1 MKRKTELKQPTTK
14 ISIDTHQKTIVEIQR
29 LITEKVSYIQEIIRN
44 TILSINYYKKCEIFS
59 NSDVVICI
67 NTLVDLYDKTVQML
81 KKLVY
86 IPKTNILENTQ
97 MHPLPTDAT
106 TAPIIASQ
114 KFDEIN
120 AIIDELQQIIDK
132 ISIVICGFG
141 TKQMTDLLYISF
153 GAEFR
158 DQISNNDI
166 QKSKLDLI
174 LKHIMPTGYKTIH
187 WKNSKTP
194 PKEKYS
200 GAKDTTPISITT
212 ESVSNVLWA
221 NDDTTICSN
230 KITDEIVQIEL
241 SNQYECYDAD
251 ISTKSLYVKLHGIRI
266 VIHYEKAQKTLI
278 VQGIVDDIVLECIDN
293 KYVECRKNG
302 LLQNIP
308 NAETYDSEIMNRIIE
323 SLTLKDIL
331 IYGNADI
338 YKRHIAIMTEVNSI
352 KYTKL
357 NLSIKRFLEMDVY
370 LQRQMLMNLLLY
382 NKESDIQY
390 ITYLLYDLITDSAGN
405 TSDSAEQMLIYDSF
419 PWKIKL
425 FFKET
430 MKTTIKYTKEMIHKY
445 DINRVTLEQQI
456 YVMKVPE
463 NVKEM
468 ALSKLKE
475 VKSKNDDSGAKAKQY
490 LEGLL
495 KIPFGIYSEE
505 PILKKVKTIQ
515 TGFTATLVKM
525 PTMLKENGIA
535 TCLTKRDK
543 YTTSEMTHYI
553 TDVEKYVRTELP
565 ETIEKDIHTFTVKCI
580 NAIISYISAVYKN
593 APLSTRKVVSNLK
606 RKEEKVSEIVAFLKD
621 TQIRTTEHITQIYDI
636 ITSHQTNVSPANT
649 LVRTMTEFDKT
660 KNSIHE
666 IKGELDTISG
676 ILDDSIHGHTHA
688 KNQILKIIGQWMTGE
703 QSGYCFGFEGSPGIG
718 KTSLAKKGL
727 SNCLRNGTKSRPFS
741 FIALGGSCNGSTLEG
756 HSYTYVNSTWGRITD
771 ILMETNCMNPIIY
784 VDELDKVSK
793 TEHGKEIIGILMHL
807 IDSTQNTGFQD
818 KYFSGIDLDLSKA
831 LFIFSYNDPAQ
842 IDKILLDRIHRI
854 RFENLSLDEK
864 KVIAKKY
871 IIPELNRKMGFFD
884 SVILTD
890 ELVEYIIE
898 TYTCESGVR
907 KLKEVLFDLFGEI
920 NIELLRQTNA
930 NTNDNTTDNVAFE
943 LPYIITRKMLQTKY
957 LAKYDKIREKK
968 IHQTPEI
975 GVINGLWAS
984 TNGRG
989 GIIPIQTAF
998 FPASSFL
1005 DLRLTGLQGD
1015 VMKESMNVAKS
1026 VAWNLIEKDK
1036 QSEWL
1041 QSVEKTKSQGLHI
1054 HCPEGAV
1061 SKDGPSA
1068 GAAITLAIYS
1078 SITKRPI
1085 KHDVAITGEIN
1096 LQGFITEIGG
1106 LEDKIAGG
1114 IKAGITTFLFPVE
1127 NVPDYE
1133 KYMKKRITTHDNGK
1147 IRFIPVS
1154 HINDTFE
1161 HVFV

>member
-1 MKRKTELKQPTTK
+1 
-14 ISIDTHQKTIVEIQR
+14 
-29 LITEKVSYIQEIIRN
+29 
-44 TILSINYYKKCEIFS
+44 
-59 NSDVVICI
+59 
-67 NTLVDLYDKTVQML
+67 
-81 KKLVY
+81 
-86 IPKTNILENTQ
+86 
-97 MHPLPTDAT
+97 
-106 TAPIIASQ
+106 
-114 KFDEIN
+114 
-120 AIIDELQQIIDK
+120 
-132 ISIVICGFG
+132 
-141 TKQMTDLLYISF
+141 
-153 GAEFR
+153 
-158 DQISNNDI
+158 
-166 QKSKLDLI
+166 
-174 LKHIMPTGYKTIH
+174 
-187 WKNSKTP
+187 
-194 PKEKYS
+194 
-200 GAKDTTPISITT
+200 
-212 ESVSNVLWA
+212 
-221 NDDTTICSN
+221 
-230 KITDEIVQIEL
+230 
-241 SNQYECYDAD
+241 
-251 ISTKSLYVKLHGIRI
+251 

-278 VQGIVDDIVLECIDN
+278 VQGIVDDIVLECVEN
-293 KYVECRKNG
+293 KYVECRKTS

-308 NAETYDSEIMNRIIE
+308 NTETYDTEIMNRIIE

-352 KYTKL
+352 KYNKL

-370 LQRQMLMNLLLY
+370 SQRQMLMNLLLY

-405 TSDSAEQMLIYDSF
+405 ATDSAEQMLIYDSF

-463 NVKEM
+463 TVKEKAM
-468 ALSKLKE
+468 SKLKE

-505 PILKKVKTIQ
+505 PILKKVKAIQ
-515 TGFTATLVKM
+515 TGFSATLVKM
-525 PTMLKENGIA
+525 PTVLKEKDAGNMV
-535 TCLTKRDK
+535 KRDK
-543 YTTSEMTHYI
+543 YTTSEMNQYI
-553 TDVEKYVRTELP
+553 HNVQDYIRTELP
-565 ETIEKDIHTFTVKCI
+565 ETIERDIQSFTVKCI
-580 NAIISYISAVYKN
+580 NAIIAYISAIYKTTPSSN
-593 APLSTRKVVSNLK
+593 RKLLSNLK
-606 RKEEKVSEIVAFLKD
+606 KKEEKTREIVAFLKD
-621 TQIRTTEHITQIYDI
+621 EQILTTEHIIQIYDI
-636 ITSHQTNVSPANT
+636 ITNHQPNISPANT
-649 LVRTMTEFDKT
+649 LVRTMTDFEKT
-660 KNSIHE
+660 QQSIYE

-676 ILDDSIHGHTHA
+676 ILDDSIHGHSHA

-727 SNCLRNGTKSRPFS
+727 ANCLRNGTKPRPFA

-831 LFIFSYNDPAQ
+831 LFIFSYNDPSQ

-890 ELVEYIIE
+890 ELIEYIIE

-920 NIELLRQTNA
+920 NIELLRQS
-930 NTNDNTTDNVAFE
+930 NTTNMNIPF
-943 LPYIITRKMLQTKY
+943 IITREMLQKQY
-957 LAKYDKIREKK
+957 LSKYDKIREKK
-968 IHQTPEI
+968 IHKTPEI

-998 FPASSFL
+998 FPASAFL

-1026 VAWNLIEKDK
+1026 VAWNLVEKPR
-1036 QSEWL
+1036 QQEWL
-1041 QSVEKTKSQGLHI
+1041 KSVEETKSQGLHI

-1078 SITKRPI
+1078 LITKRPI

-1114 IKAGITTFLFPVE
+1114 IKAGITTFLFPTE
-1127 NVPDYE
+1127 NIHDYE
-1133 KYMKKRITTHDNGK
+1133 KYVKKHMKTEDNNT
-1147 IRFIPVS
+1147 IRFLPVS
-1154 HINDTFE
+1154 HIHDTFE
-1161 HVFV
+1161 HVFM

>member
-1 MKRKTELKQPTTK
+1 MKRKTEVKQPSTK
-14 ISIDTHQKTIVEIQR
+14 INIDTHQKTIVEIQR

-59 NSDVVICI
+59 NSDVVICV

-81 KKLVY
+81 KKMVY
-86 IPKTNILENTQ
+86 IPKPTILENTQ
-97 MHPLPTDAT
+97 SHPPSLDT
-106 TAPIIASQ
+106 TPIITSQ

-158 DQISNNDI
+158 DQISNNEI

-174 LKHIMPTGYKTIH
+174 LKHVMPTGYKTIH

-194 PKEKYS
+194 PKEKYIGS
-200 GAKDTTPISITT
+200 KDTTLISKTT
-212 ESVSNVLWA
+212 EPLANVLL

-230 KITDEIVQIEL
+230 KITDEIIQIEL

-251 ISTKSLYVKLHGIRI
+251 LSSKSLFVKLHGIRI

-278 VQGIVDDIVLECIDN
+278 VQGIVDDIVLECVEN
-293 KYVECRKNG
+293 KYVECRKTS

-308 NAETYDSEIMNRIIE
+308 NTETYDTEIMNRIIE

-352 KYTKL
+352 KYNKL

-370 LQRQMLMNLLLY
+370 SQRQMLMNLLLY

-405 TSDSAEQMLIYDSF
+405 ATDSAEQMLIYDSF

-463 NVKEM
+463 TVKEKAM
-468 ALSKLKE
+468 SKLKE

-505 PILKKVKTIQ
+505 PILKKVKAIQ
-515 TGFTATLVKM
+515 TGFSATLVKM
-525 PTMLKENGIA
+525 PTVLKEKDAGNMV
-535 TCLTKRDK
+535 KRDK
-543 YTTSEMTHYI
+543 YTTSEMNQYI
-553 TDVEKYVRTELP
+553 HNVQDYIRTELP
-565 ETIEKDIHTFTVKCI
+565 ETIERDIQSFTVKCI
-580 NAIISYISAVYKN
+580 NAIIAYISAIYKTTPSSN
-593 APLSTRKVVSNLK
+593 RKLLSNLK
-606 RKEEKVSEIVAFLKD
+606 KKEEKTREIVAFLKD
-621 TQIRTTEHITQIYDI
+621 EQILTTEHIIQIYDI
-636 ITSHQTNVSPANT
+636 ITNHQPNISPANT
-649 LVRTMTEFDKT
+649 LVRTMTDFEKT
-660 KNSIHE
+660 QQSIYE

-676 ILDDSIHGHTHA
+676 ILDDSIHGHSHA

-727 SNCLRNGTKSRPFS
+727 ANCLRNGTKPRPFA

-831 LFIFSYNDPAQ
+831 LFIFSYNDPSQ

-890 ELVEYIIE
+890 ELIEYIIE

-920 NIELLRQTNA
+920 NIELLRQS
-930 NTNDNTTDNVAFE
+930 NTTNMNIPF
-943 LPYIITRKMLQTKY
+943 IITREMLQKQY
-957 LAKYDKIREKK
+957 LSKYDKIREKK
-968 IHQTPEI
+968 IHKTPEI

-998 FPASSFL
+998 FPASAFL

-1026 VAWNLIEKDK
+1026 VAWNLVEKPR
-1036 QSEWL
+1036 QQEWL
-1041 QSVEKTKSQGLHI
+1041 KSVEETKSQGLHI

-1078 SITKRPI
+1078 LITKRPI

-1114 IKAGITTFLFPVE
+1114 IKAGITTFLFPTE
-1127 NVPDYE
+1127 NIHDYE
-1133 KYMKKRITTHDNGK
+1133 KYVKKHMKTEDNNT
-1147 IRFIPVS
+1147 IRFLPVS
-1154 HINDTFE
+1154 HIHDTFE
-1161 HVFV
+1161 HVFM

>member
-1 MKRKTELKQPTTK
+1 MKRKTEVKQPSTK
-14 ISIDTHQKTIVEIQR
+14 INIDTHQKTIVEIQR

-81 KKLVY
+81 KNLTY
-86 IPKTNILENTQ
+86 IPKPTIMENTQ
-97 MHPLPTDAT
+97 MHPPPPDT
-106 TAPIIASQ
+106 TPIITSQ

-120 AIIDELQQIIDK
+120 TIIDELQQIIDK

-141 TKQMTDLLYISF
+141 TKQMADLLYISF

-158 DQISNNDI
+158 DQISNNEV
-166 QKSKLDLI
+166 QKSKLDLL
-174 LKHIMPTGYKTIH
+174 LKHVMPTGYKTIH

-194 PKEKYS
+194 PKEKYIGS
-200 GAKDTTPISITT
+200 KDTTIISKTT
-212 ESVSNVLWA
+212 EPLANVLL

-230 KITDEIVQIEL
+230 KITDEIIQIEL

-251 ISTKSLYVKLHGIRI
+251 LSSKSLYVKLHGIRI

-278 VQGIVDDIVLECIDN
+278 VQGIVDDIVLECMEN
-293 KYVECRKNG
+293 KYIECRKTS

-308 NAETYDSEIMNRIIE
+308 NTETYDAEIMNRVIE

-352 KYTKL
+352 KYNKL

-370 LQRQMLMNLLLY
+370 SQRQMLMNLLLY

-405 TSDSAEQMLIYDSF
+405 ATDSVEQMLIYDSF

-463 NVKEM
+463 TVKEKAM
-468 ALSKLKE
+468 SKLKE

-515 TGFTATLVKM
+515 TSFSATLVKM
-525 PTMLKENGIA
+525 PTVLKDKDAGNIV
-535 TCLTKRDK
+535 KRDK
-543 YTTSEMTHYI
+543 YTTSEMNQYI
-553 TDVEKYVRTELP
+553 HNVQNYIRTELP
-565 ETIEKDIHTFTVKCI
+565 ETIEKEIQTFTVKCI
-580 NAIISYISAVYKN
+580 NAIIAYMSAVYKTSPSSN
-593 APLSTRKVVSNLK
+593 RKLLSNLK
-606 RKEEKVSEIVAFLKD
+606 KKEEKTREIVAFLQD
-621 TQIRTTEHITQIYDI
+621 EQIRTTEHIIQIYDI
-636 ITSHQTNVSPANT
+636 ITSHQSNVSPANT
-649 LVRTMTEFDKT
+649 LMRTMTDFEKT
-660 KNSIHE
+660 QHSISE
-666 IKGELDTISG
+666 IKGELDTVSG
-676 ILDDSIHGHTHA
+676 ILDDSIHGHAHA

-727 SNCLRNGTKSRPFS
+727 ANCLRNGTKPRPFA

-831 LFIFSYNDPAQ
+831 LFIFSYNDPLQ

-854 RFENLSLDEK
+854 RFENLSMDEK

-890 ELVEYIIE
+890 ELIEYIIE

-920 NIELLRQTNA
+920 NIELLRQSTTN
-930 NTNDNTTDNVAFE
+930 NMNVPF
-943 LPYIITRKMLQTKY
+943 IITREMLQTQY
-957 LAKYDKIREKK
+957 LSKYDKIREKK
-968 IHQTPEI
+968 IHKTPEI

-1026 VAWNLIEKDK
+1026 VAWNLVDNTR
-1036 QSEWL
+1036 QQEWL
-1041 QSVEKTKSQGLHI
+1041 KSVEETKSQGLHI

-1078 SITKRPI
+1078 LLTKRPI

-1114 IKAGITTFLFPVE
+1114 IKAGITTFLFPTE
-1127 NVPDYE
+1127 NIHDYE
-1133 KYMKKRITTHDNGK
+1133 KYAKKHIKTEDDNK
-1147 IRFIPVS
+1147 IRFLPVS
-1154 HINDTFE
+1154 HIHETFE

>member
-1 MKRKTELKQPTTK
+1 MKRKTEVKQPSTK
-14 ISIDTHQKTIVEIQR
+14 INIDTHQKTIVEIQR

-59 NSDVVICI
+59 NSDVVICV

-81 KKLVY
+81 KKMAY
-86 IPKTNILENTQ
+86 IPKPTILENTQ
-97 MHPLPTDAT
+97 SHPPSLDPT
-106 TAPIIASQ
+106 PIITSQ

-158 DQISNNDI
+158 DQISNNEI

-174 LKHIMPTGYKTIH
+174 LKHVMPTGYKTIH

-194 PKEKYS
+194 PKEKYI
-200 GAKDTTPISITT
+200 GPKDTTLISKTT
-212 ESVSNVLWA
+212 EPLANVLL
-221 NDDTTICSN
+221 NDDATICSN
-230 KITDEIVQIEL
+230 KITDEIIQIEL

-251 ISTKSLYVKLHGIRI
+251 LSSKSLFVKLHGIRI

-278 VQGIVDDIVLECIDN
+278 VQGIVDDIVLECVEN
-293 KYVECRKNG
+293 KYVECRKTS
-302 LLQNIP
+302 LHQNIP
-308 NAETYDSEIMNRIIE
+308 NTETYDTEIMNRIIE

-352 KYTKL
+352 KYNKL

-370 LQRQMLMNLLLY
+370 SQRQMLMNLLLY

-405 TSDSAEQMLIYDSF
+405 ATDSVEQMLIYDSF
-419 PWKIKL
+419 PWKVKL

-463 NVKEM
+463 TVKEKAM
-468 ALSKLKE
+468 SKLKE

-505 PILKKVKTIQ
+505 PILKKVKVIQ
-515 TGFTATLVKM
+515 TGFSATLVKM
-525 PTMLKENGIA
+525 PTVLKEKDAGNMA
-535 TCLTKRDK
+535 KRDK
-543 YTTSEMTHYI
+543 YTTSEMNQYI
-553 TDVEKYVRTELP
+553 HNVQDYIRTELP
-565 ETIEKDIHTFTVKCI
+565 ETIERDIQSFTVKCI
-580 NAIISYISAVYKN
+580 NAIIAYISAIYKTTPSSN
-593 APLSTRKVVSNLK
+593 RKLLSNLK
-606 RKEEKVSEIVAFLKD
+606 KKEEKTREIVAFLKD
-621 TQIRTTEHITQIYDI
+621 EQMLTTDHIIQIYDI
-636 ITSHQTNVSPANT
+636 ITNHQPNISPANT
-649 LVRTMTEFDKT
+649 LVRTMTDFEKT
-660 KNSIHE
+660 QQSIYE
-666 IKGELDTISG
+666 IKGELDTVSG
-676 ILDDSIHGHTHA
+676 ILDDSIHGHSHA

-727 SNCLRNGTKSRPFS
+727 ANCLRNGTKPRPFA

-831 LFIFSYNDPAQ
+831 LFIFSYNDPSQ

-890 ELVEYIIE
+890 ELIEYIIE

-920 NIELLRQTNA
+920 NIELLRQSTTN
-930 NTNDNTTDNVAFE
+930 NMNIPF
-943 LPYIITRKMLQTKY
+943 IITREMLQKQY
-957 LAKYDKIREKK
+957 LSKYDKIREKK
-968 IHQTPEI
+968 IHKTPEI

-998 FPASSFL
+998 FPASAFL

-1026 VAWNLIEKDK
+1026 VAWNLVEKPL
-1036 QSEWL
+1036 QQEWL
-1041 QSVEKTKSQGLHI
+1041 KSVEETKSQGLHI

-1078 SITKRPI
+1078 LITKRPI

-1114 IKAGITTFLFPVE
+1114 IKAGITTFLFPTE
-1127 NVPDYE
+1127 NIHDYE
-1133 KYMKKRITTHDNGK
+1133 KYVKKHMNTEDNNQ
-1147 IRFIPVS
+1147 IRFLPVS
-1154 HINDTFE
+1154 HIHDTFE
-1161 HVFV
+1161 HVFM

>member
-14 ISIDTHQKTIVEIQR
+14 ISIDTHEKTIVEIQR

-67 NTLVDLYDKTVQML
+67 NTLVELYEKTTQML
-81 KKLVY
+81 LKLVY
-86 IPKTNILENTQ
+86 IPNTNILENTQ
-97 MHPLPTDAT
+97 TYSPLTDAAPAIIT
-106 TAPIIASQ
+106 TQ

-120 AIIDELQQIIDK
+120 TIIDELQQIIDK

-141 TKQMTDLLYISF
+141 TKQMADLLYISF
-153 GAEFR
+153 GSEFR

-187 WKNSKTP
+187 WKNSKVP
-194 PKEKYS
+194 PKEKFS
-200 GAKDTTPISITT
+200 DTKDVTPISITT
-212 ESVSNVLWA
+212 DSVSNVLWA
-221 NDDTTICSN
+221 NDDATICSN
-230 KITDEIVQIEL
+230 KNTDEIFQIEL

-251 ISTKSLYVKLHGIRI
+251 VSTKSLYIKLHGVRI

-278 VQGIVDDIVLECIDN
+278 VQGIVDDIVLDCIDN
-293 KYVECRKNG
+293 KYVECRKNY
-302 LLQNIP
+302 LCKNIP
-308 NAETYDSEIMNRIIE
+308 NSETYDVEIMKRIIE
-323 SLTLKDIL
+323 TLTLKDLL

-338 YKRHIAIMTEVNSI
+338 YKRHIAIITEVNNI
-352 KYTKL
+352 KYNKL
-357 NLSIKRFLEMDVY
+357 NLSIKRFLEIDVY
-370 LQRQMLMNLLLY
+370 SQRQMLMNLLLY
-382 NKESDIQY
+382 NKEPDIQY

-405 TSDSAEQMLIYDSF
+405 ATDSVEQMLIYDSF
-419 PWKIKL
+419 PWKVKL

-430 MKTTIKYTKEMIHKY
+430 MKNTIKYTKEMIHKY

-463 NVKEM
+463 NVKEKAM
-468 ALSKLKE
+468 SKLKE

-505 PILKKVKTIQ
+505 PILKKVKNIQ
-515 TGFTATLVKM
+515 TGFTSTLVKM
-525 PTMLKENGIA
+525 PNVLKDKNNVNI
-535 TCLTKRDK
+535 TFPTKRDK
-543 YTTSEMTHYI
+543 YTTSEMAQYI
-553 TDVEKYVRTELP
+553 NDVEKYIRFELP
-565 ETIEKDIHTFTVKCI
+565 KTIEKDIQIFTVKCI
-580 NAIISYISAVYKN
+580 NSIISYISAVYKN
-593 APLSTRKVVSNLK
+593 APFSTRKFGSNLK
-606 RKEEKVSEIVAFLKD
+606 KREEKINEIVVFLND
-621 TQIRTTEHITQIYDI
+621 TQTRTLEHTTQIYDI
-636 ITSHQTNVSPANT
+636 ITSHQMNVSPANT

-666 IKGELDTISG
+666 IKGELNTISD
-676 ILDDSIHGHTHA
+676 ILDESIHGHVHA
-688 KNQILKIIGQWMTGE
+688 KSQILKIIGQWITGE

-727 SNCLRNGTKSRPFS
+727 ANCLRNGTKSRPFS

-831 LFIFSYNDPAQ
+831 LFIFSYNDPTQ

-864 KVIAKKY
+864 KVIATKY
-871 IIPELNRKMGFFD
+871 IIPDLNRKMGFFD
-884 SVILTD
+884 TVVLTD
-890 ELVEYIIE
+890 ELIEYIIE

-920 NIELLRQTNA
+920 NIELLMQTNY
-930 NTNDNTTDNVAFE
+930 NTNDNVAVE
-943 LPYIITRKMLQTKY
+943 LPYIITREMIQTKY
-957 LAKYDKIREKK
+957 LSKYDKIREKK

-1026 VAWNLIEKDK
+1026 VAWNLIETDK
-1036 QSEWL
+1036 QGDWL

-1068 GAAITLAIYS
+1068 GAAITIAIYS
-1078 SITKRPI
+1078 LITKRPI
-1085 KHDVAITGEIN
+1085 RHNVAITGEIN
-1096 LQGFITEIGG
+1096 LQGFITGIGG
-1106 LEDKIAGG
+1106 LEDKISGG

-1127 NVPDYE
+1127 NIPDYE
-1133 KYMKKRITTHDNGK
+1133 KYMKKRAKTEVDDQ
-1147 IRFIPVS
+1147 IRFIPVL

-1161 HVFV
+1161 HVFI

>member
-1 MKRKTELKQPTTK
+1 VEL
-14 ISIDTHQKTIVEIQR
+14 
-29 LITEKVSYIQEIIRN
+29 
-44 TILSINYYKKCEIFS
+44 
-59 NSDVVICI
+59 
-67 NTLVDLYDKTVQML
+67 
-81 KKLVY
+81 
-86 IPKTNILENTQ
+86 
-97 MHPLPTDAT
+97 
-106 TAPIIASQ
+106 
-114 KFDEIN
+114 
-120 AIIDELQQIIDK
+120 
-132 ISIVICGFG
+132 
-141 TKQMTDLLYISF
+141 
-153 GAEFR
+153 
-158 DQISNNDI
+158 
-166 QKSKLDLI
+166 
-174 LKHIMPTGYKTIH
+174 
-187 WKNSKTP
+187 
-194 PKEKYS
+194 
-200 GAKDTTPISITT
+200 
-212 ESVSNVLWA
+212 
-221 NDDTTICSN
+221 
-230 KITDEIVQIEL
+230 
-241 SNQYECYDAD
+241 
-251 ISTKSLYVKLHGIRI
+251 
-266 VIHYEKAQKTLI
+266 
-278 VQGIVDDIVLECIDN
+278 
-293 KYVECRKNG
+293 
-302 LLQNIP
+302 
-308 NAETYDSEIMNRIIE
+308 
-323 SLTLKDIL
+323 
-331 IYGNADI
+331 
-338 YKRHIAIMTEVNSI
+338 
-352 KYTKL
+352 
-357 NLSIKRFLEMDVY
+357 
-370 LQRQMLMNLLLY
+370 
-382 NKESDIQY
+382 
-390 ITYLLYDLITDSAGN
+390 
-405 TSDSAEQMLIYDSF
+405 MLIYDSF

-430 MKTTIKYTKEMIHKY
+430 MKSTIKYTKEMIHKY

-463 NVKEM
+463 NVKEKAM
-468 ALSKLKE
+468 SKLKE
-475 VKSKNDDSGAKAKQY
+475 VNSKNDDSGAKAKQY

-495 KIPFGIYSEE
+495 KIPFGIYNEE

-515 TGFTATLVKM
+515 TGFSATLVKM
-525 PTMLKENGIA
+525 PTMLRDNVRTPELCSSGSVGVRGIDCKA
-535 TCLTKRDK
+535 GVSGWRLKTPSGRTEDDLSSKVIVAKRDK
-543 YTTSEMTHYI
+543 YTTSEMTQYI
-553 TDVEKYVRTELP
+553 NHIETYVRNELP
-565 ETIEKDIHTFTVKCI
+565 ETIERDIQSFTVKCI
-580 NAIISYISAVYKN
+580 NAIIVYISAAYKN
-593 APLSTRKVVSNLK
+593 APLPNRKVLSTLK
-606 RKEEKVSEIVAFLKD
+606 KKEEKIREIVAFCKD
-621 TQIRTTEHITQIYDI
+621 AQIRTTEHLIHIYDI
-636 ITSHQTNVSPANT
+636 ITIHQTNVSPANT
-649 LVRTMTEFDKT
+649 LVRTMSEFEKT
-660 KNSIHE
+660 KHSINE

-727 SNCLRNGTKSRPFS
+727 ANCLRNGAKTRPFS

-784 VDELDKVSK
+784 IDELDKVSK

-831 LFIFSYNDPAQ
+831 LFIFSYNDPSQ

-884 SVILTD
+884 SVIIPD
-890 ELVEYIIE
+890 ELIEYIIE

-920 NIELLRQTNA
+920 NIELLRQTN
-930 NTNDNTTDNVAFE
+930 TNDNNNNVGVGVE
-943 LPYIITRKMLQTKY
+943 LPFIITQKMLKTRY

-968 IHQTPEI
+968 IHKIPEI

-998 FPASSFL
+998 FPASTFL

-1026 VAWNLIEKDK
+1026 IAWNLVETDK

-1041 QSVEKTKSQGLHI
+1041 KSVEETKSQGLHI

-1078 SITKRPI
+1078 LITKRQI
-1085 KHDVAITGEIN
+1085 KHNVAITGEIN

-1127 NVPDYE
+1127 NIPDYE
-1133 KYMKKRITTHDNGK
+1133 KYMKKNIKTDTVEDDPHH
-1147 IRFIPVS
+1147 IHFIPVA
-1154 HINDTFE
+1154 HINDTFA

>member
-1 MKRKTELKQPTTK
+1 
-14 ISIDTHQKTIVEIQR
+14 
-29 LITEKVSYIQEIIRN
+29 
-44 TILSINYYKKCEIFS
+44 
-59 NSDVVICI
+59 
-67 NTLVDLYDKTVQML
+67 VDLYDKTVQMM
-81 KKLVY
+81 KNLVY
-86 IPKTNILENTQ
+86 IPKPTMLENTQ
-97 MHPLPTDAT
+97 LHPPPSLDT
-106 TAPIIASQ
+106 TPIITSQ

-141 TKQMTDLLYISF
+141 TKQMADLLYISF

-158 DQISNNDI
+158 DQISNNEI

-194 PKEKYS
+194 PKEKYIGS
-200 GAKDTTPISITT
+200 KDTTLISKTT
-212 ESVSNVLWA
+212 EPLSNVLL

-230 KITDEIVQIEL
+230 KITDEIIQIEL

-251 ISTKSLYVKLHGIRI
+251 LSSKSLYVKLHGIRI

-278 VQGIVDDIVLECIDN
+278 VQGIVDDIVLECVEN
-293 KYVECRKNG
+293 KYVECRKTS

-308 NAETYDSEIMNRIIE
+308 NTETYDTEIMNRIIE

-352 KYTKL
+352 KYNKL

-370 LQRQMLMNLLLY
+370 SQRQMLMNLLLY

-405 TSDSAEQMLIYDSF
+405 ATDSVEQMLIYDSF

-463 NVKEM
+463 TVKEKAM
-468 ALSKLKE
+468 SKLKE

-515 TGFTATLVKM
+515 TGFSATLVKM
-525 PTMLKENGIA
+525 PTVLKEKDAGNMV
-535 TCLTKRDK
+535 KRDK
-543 YTTSEMTHYI
+543 YTTSEMTQYI
-553 TDVEKYVRTELP
+553 HNVQNYIRTELP
-565 ETIEKDIHTFTVKCI
+565 ETIEREIQTFTVKCI
-580 NAIISYISAVYKN
+580 NAIIAYISAIYKTTPSSN
-593 APLSTRKVVSNLK
+593 RKLLSNLK
-606 RKEEKVSEIVAFLKD
+606 KKEEKTREIVAFLKD
-621 TQIRTTEHITQIYDI
+621 EQIRTTEHIIQIYDI
-636 ITSHQTNVSPANT
+636 ITSHQSNVSPANT
-649 LVRTMTEFDKT
+649 LVRTMTDFEKT
-660 KNSIHE
+660 QHSICE

-676 ILDDSIHGHTHA
+676 ILDDSIHGHSHA

-727 SNCLRNGTKSRPFS
+727 ANCLRNGTKPRPFA

-831 LFIFSYNDPAQ
+831 LFIFSYNDPSQ

-854 RFENLSLDEK
+854 RFENLSMDEK

-920 NIELLRQTNA
+920 NIELLRQTA
-930 NTNDNTTDNVAFE
+930 TNDIDVPF
-943 LPYIITRKMLQTKY
+943 IITREMLQTRY
-957 LAKYDKIREKK
+957 LSKYDKIREKK
-968 IHQTPEI
+968 IHKTPET

-1026 VAWNLIEKDK
+1026 VAWNLVDK
-1036 QSEWL
+1036 TRQQEWL
-1041 QSVEKTKSQGLHI
+1041 KSVEETKSQGLHI

-1078 SITKRPI
+1078 LLTKRPI

-1114 IKAGITTFLFPVE
+1114 IKAGITTFLFPTE
-1127 NVPDYE
+1127 NIHDYE
-1133 KYMKKRITTHDNGK
+1133 KYMKKHIKTEEDNK
-1147 IRFIPVS
+1147 IRFLPVS
-1154 HINDTFE
+1154 HIHETFE
-1161 HVFV
+1161 HVFIRE